1 MSSAISAYSQI
12 QSGNRLYINVT
23 GVQSTIYDST
33 GAKAPWV
40 NGVGAL
46 STAGSAIFRDM
57 GKTVYIP
64 SPALGNNVVGAQ
76 SSILRKVQL
85 VPSGTAGFYGTGD
98 STLAESNTDAP
109 TSFYTGYI
117 LLGGQTYGGGTGTA
131 TGVARLG

>member
-12 QSGNRLYINVT
+12 QSGNRLYINIT
-23 GVQSTIYDST
+23 GVQSTIYDAS

-40 NGVGAL
+40 DGVGAL
-46 STAGSAIFRDM
+46 STAGSVIFRDM

-85 VPSGTAGFYGTGD
+85 VPSGTAGFYGTGN
-98 STLAESNTDAP
+98 STAAESNAT

>member
-12 QSGNRLYINVT
+12 QNGNRLYINIT

-64 SPALGNNVVGAQ
+64 SPTVGNVVGAQ

-98 STLAESNTDAP
+98 STAAESNTDAP